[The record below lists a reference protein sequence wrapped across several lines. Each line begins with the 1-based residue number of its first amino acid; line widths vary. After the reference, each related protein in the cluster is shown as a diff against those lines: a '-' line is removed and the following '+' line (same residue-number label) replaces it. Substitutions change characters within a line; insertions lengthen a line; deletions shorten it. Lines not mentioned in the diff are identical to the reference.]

1 MATTTPNF
9 GWAVPTSTDLVKDGA
24 VAIETLGD
32 AIDAS
37 LVDLKGGTTGQ
48 VLAKASGTD
57 MDFSWVT
64 DATGIPATI
73 FDAKGDIIAATA
85 ADTASRLAV
94 GTNGQVLTAD
104 STAATGLKWASAS
117 SGDTGPSFG
126 AFIAVEQTG
135 ITSNTWTK
143 ITFNSEDWDTNSN
156 FNTSNYR
163 FTPTTAGY
171 YQINLQAMT
180 NGNTTLCS
188 IYKNGATV
196 SESTLVSAN
205 IGCLASKIIYCNG
218 STDYIEGYIY
228 TGNNICYGSK
238 QVTYFSGAMVRSA

>member
-9 GWAVPTSTDLVKDGA
+9 GWTVPTSSDLVKNGA
-24 VAIETLGD
+24 TAIETLGD

-48 VLAKASGTD
+48 VLTKASNTD
-57 MDFSWVT
+57 MDFSWVA

-117 SGDTGPSFG
+117 ASSGP
-126 AFIAVEQTG
+126 AFRAYASTNQTVSG
-135 ITSNTWTK
+135 STFTK
-143 ITFNSEDWDTNSN
+143 ITFAAEDFDTDSCFSSSN
-156 FNTSNYR
+156 
-163 FTPTTAGY
+163 FTPTKAGY
-171 YQINLQAMT
+171 YSLTTVI
-180 NGNTTLCS
+180 NTTGAS
-188 IYKNGATV
+188 GGGADYFYFYKNGAEYQVFRNAV
-196 SESTLVSAN
+196 SGSGSYQLTNLM
-205 IGCLASKIIYCNG
+205 YFNG
-218 STDYIEGYIY
+218 TTDYANVYW
-228 TGNNICYGSK
+228 YGSGITVVSDSVK
-238 QVTYFSGAMVRSA
+238 TSFSGVWIRS